1 LFVEKTHSTLDIIKA
16 NVGNQKKLGIQRQKE
31 KNDIRMKRSI
41 FKAKHQEQTIPENP
55 FKI

>member
-1 LFVEKTHSTLDIIKA
+1 MW
-16 NVGNQKKLGIQRQKE
+16 KKLGIQRQE
-31 KNDIRMKRSI
+31 ERNDIRMKRSI

>member
-1 LFVEKTHSTLDIIKA
+1 LFVEKTHSTLHIIKA
-16 NVGNQKKLGIQRQKE
+16 NVGNQKKLGIQRQEE

-41 FKAKHQEQTIPENP
+41 FKAEHQEQTIPENP